1 MTKIFTHDD
10 LIRYVYEETEPEE
23 NRQIKLA
30 LNEDMELLEQ
40 YHELLWLKKQMDGG
54 MMNPSEKTINTI
66 LEYSKAVNLHPVK
79 ED

>member
-40 YHELLWLKKQMDGG
+40 YHELLWLRKQMDGG
-54 MMNPSEKTINTI
+54 MMNPSEKTVNSII
-66 LEYSKAVNLHPVK
+66 EYSKAVNLHSVK
-79 ED
+79 E

>member
-30 LNEDMELLEQ
+30 LNEDMELLDQ

>member
-10 LIRYVYEETEPEE
+10 LIRYVYEETAPDE
-23 NRQIKLA
+23 NRLIELA
-30 LNEDMELLEQ
+30 LSEDMELLEQ
-40 YHELLWLKKQMDGG
+40 YHELLWLRKQMDGG

-79 ED
+79 D

>member
-10 LIRYVYEETEPEE
+10 LIRYVYSETEPEE
-23 NRQIKLA
+23 NRQIELA
-30 LNEDMELLEQ
+30 LSEDMELLEQ
-40 YHELLWLKKQMDGG
+40 YHELLWLRKQMDGG

-79 ED
+79 D

>member
-23 NRQIKLA
+23 NRLIEIA
-30 LNEDMELLEQ
+30 LSEDMELLEQ

-54 MMNPSEKTINTI
+54 MVDPSEKTIYAI
-66 LEYSKAVNLHPVK
+66 MKYSKAVNLHPVK
-79 ED
+79 E